1 MANNNNNNVIFEDEV
16 TLTVTKKSF
25 VNKQTGEQITY
36 NELKIAVLG
45 EEFTVKLNDGDKKLF
60 KYLLGDR

>member
-1 MANNNNNNVIFEDEV
+1 MANNNNNVIFEDEV

-25 VNKQTGEQITY
+25 VNKETGEEITY
-36 NELKIAVLG
+36 NELMISVLG
-45 EEFTVKLNDGDKKLF
+45 ENFKVKLNEQDKKLF